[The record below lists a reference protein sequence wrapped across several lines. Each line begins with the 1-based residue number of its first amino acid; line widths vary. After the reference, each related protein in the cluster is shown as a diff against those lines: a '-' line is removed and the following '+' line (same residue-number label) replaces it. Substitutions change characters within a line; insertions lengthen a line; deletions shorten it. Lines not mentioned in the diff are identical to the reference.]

1 MRSLLPLVVVAL
13 VLPAVVRADD
23 KINARI
29 AEFCKENLNKK
40 VGDGDCY
47 DLAKYAL
54 AAAGAKPE
62 FKYKNYPNKGDY
74 VWGEKLV
81 LLEEEKGKQKLTG
94 KLKDIQAGDVIQFR
108 DTKFSGPKANGKGT
122 YTLAFS
128 HHTAVVGEVEG
139 GGKVLKICHQ
149 NMGGKK
155 ETLPGSLKP
164 EHLTEGWIRVYRPNP
179 K

>member
-1 MRSLLPLVVVAL
+1 MRPPLLLAVAL
-13 VLPAVVRADD
+13 LVPAVGRADD
-23 KINARI
+23 KINEKI
-29 AEFCKENLNKK
+29 AAFCKENLNKK

-62 FKYKNYPNKGDY
+62 FKYKNHPAKGDY
-74 VWGEKLV
+74 VWGEEV
-81 LLEEEKGKQKLTG
+81 VRLEVKGGKQDLTG
-94 KLKDIQAGDVIQFR
+94 KLKEIKAGDVIQFR
-108 DTKFSGPKANGKGT
+108 DTKFGGPKASGKGT
-122 YTLAFS
+122 YSLAFS
-128 HHTAVVGEVEG
+128 HHTAVVSEVKN
-139 GGKVLKICHQ
+139 GGKTLAILHQ

-155 ETLPGSLKP
+155 EVLAGSLTL

>member
-1 MRSLLPLVVVAL
+1 MRSLFPLVVVA
-13 VLPAVVRADD
+13 VFLPAAVRADD

-47 DLAKYAL
+47 DLAQHAL
-54 AAAGAKPE
+54 AAAGARPE

-74 VWGEKLV
+74 VWGEQLV
-81 LLEEEKGKQKLTG
+81 LLEVESGKQKLTG

-108 DTKFSGPKANGKGT
+108 DTKFAGKKANGKGT

-128 HHTAVVGEVEG
+128 HHTAVVGEAEA
-139 GGKVLKICHQ
+139 GGKVVKIYHQ

-155 ETLPGSLKP
+155 ETLPGALTL
-164 EHLTEGWIRVYRPNP
+164 EHLSEGWIRVYRPNP